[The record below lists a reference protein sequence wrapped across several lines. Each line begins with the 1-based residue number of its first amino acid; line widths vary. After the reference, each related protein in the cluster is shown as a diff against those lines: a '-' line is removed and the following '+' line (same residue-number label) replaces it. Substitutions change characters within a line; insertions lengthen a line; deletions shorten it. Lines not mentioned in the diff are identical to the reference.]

1 MVEVRAKRSE
11 AARIL
16 QVLRKISEVKE
27 GQNIMTLNELGKLA
41 NENAKAH
48 GFYDEPNPVPQQIAL
63 MHSELSEA
71 LECYRDGEMS
81 MDFEAHGKPVGF
93 PSELADVIIRIV
105 DSAYEMGIDLDNAVR
120 VKMLYNAGRPYKH
133 GRKVL

>member
-1 MVEVRAKRSE
+1 
-11 AARIL
+11 
-16 QVLRKISEVKE
+16 
-27 GQNIMTLNELGKLA
+27 MTLNELGKLA

-48 GFYDEPNPVPQQIAL
+48 GFYDIPEAIKTLPSWVIKILESVGFKVNPIPQQIAL

-71 LECYRDGEMS
+71 LECYRDGEMELTFN
-81 MDFEAHGKPVGF
+81 DKGKPLGY

-105 DSAYEMGIDLDNAVR
+105 DQAHDLGIDLDAAVAA
-120 VKMLYNAGRPYKH
+120 KMSYNISRPYKH

>member
-1 MVEVRAKRSE
+1 
-11 AARIL
+11 
-16 QVLRKISEVKE
+16 
-27 GQNIMTLNELGKLA
+27 MTLNELGKLA

-48 GFYDEPNPVPQQIAL
+48 GFYDLPEAIKTLPSWVRKILESVGFSINPVPQQIAL

-71 LECYRDGEMS
+71 LECYRDGEMQLTF
-81 MDFEAHGKPVGF
+81 DDKGKPLGY

-105 DSAYEMGIDLDNAVR
+105 DQAYELNIDLDKAVTA
-120 VKMLYNAGRPYKH
+120 KMAYNATRPYKH

>member
-1 MVEVRAKRSE
+1 
-11 AARIL
+11 
-16 QVLRKISEVKE
+16 
-27 GQNIMTLNELGKLA
+27 MTLNELGKLA

-48 GFYDEPNPVPQQIAL
+48 GFYDEPNPIPQQIAL

-71 LECYRDGEMS
+71 LECYRDGEMELTFN
-81 MDFEAHGKPVGF
+81 DKGKPLGY

-105 DSAYEMGIDLDNAVR
+105 DQAYELNIDLDKAVTA
-120 VKMLYNAGRPYKH
+120 KMAYNATRPYKH

>member
-1 MVEVRAKRSE
+1 
-11 AARIL
+11 
-16 QVLRKISEVKE
+16 
-27 GQNIMTLNELGKLA
+27 MTLNELGKIA

-71 LECYRDGEMS
+71 LEDYRDGKMALEYT
-81 MDFEAHGKPVGF
+81 DAGKPVGF
-93 PSELADVIIRIV
+93 PTELADAIIRIV
-105 DSAYEMGIDLDNAVR
+105 DFAYEMGIDLDAAVAA
-120 VKMLYNAGRPYKH
+120 KMTYNQSRPYKH